1 MARALEIELER
12 LNTDDSYF
20 KSLPTLMKSKRDY
33 MAKFLVKLFVLS
45 AVLKTKSSASL
56 NIGRRGDKTHRSRRR
71 LFHGSRLVSSR

>member
-1 MARALEIELER
+1 VARALEIELER

-45 AVLKTKSSASL
+45 AVLKTMLSDSI
-56 NIGRRGDKTHRSRRR
+56 NIGRRGDETVPEGGY
-71 LFHGSRLVSSR
+71 FMVVD